1 MSVPLGRVSPST
13 AAQLAAGSVAFVEKR
28 FGFAL
33 PYTPE
38 SLLVVDALIDK
49 IKATGATQR
58 QASGL
63 LSGLGCYAGEVFVRH
78 ARATWRSSV
87 EMGMAPGG
95 SAAVVVLPGMTP
107 CDAIASVFQR
117 FTAGGT
123 ESVAALYERIADR
136 TS

>member
-1 MSVPLGRVSPST
+1 V
-13 AAQLAAGSVAFVEKR
+13 AADSVAFVAKR

-38 SLLVVDALIDK
+38 SLIVVDALIDK
-49 IKATGATQR
+49 IKATGATEQ

-78 ARATWRSSV
+78 ARASWRSRT
-87 EMGMAPGG
+87 EMGLSSRG
-95 SAAVVVLPGMTP
+95 SSVVLVLPGMTP

-117 FTAGGT
+117 FNAGPS
-123 ESVAALYERIADR
+123 ESLAALYESISNRPSRLVRGSPQDP
-136 TS
+136 